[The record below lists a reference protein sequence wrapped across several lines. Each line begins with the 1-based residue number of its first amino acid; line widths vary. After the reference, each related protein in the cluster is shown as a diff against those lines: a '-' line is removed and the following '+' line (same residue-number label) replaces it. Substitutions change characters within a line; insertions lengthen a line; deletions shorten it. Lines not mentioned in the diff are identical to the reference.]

1 MNEQAI
7 QDAYNLFVQ
16 KGYKGDVNAFSN
28 LIKTN
33 PNALNDSY
41 NLFVEGGYSKSYD
54 DYKTLV
60 GVNQAQSADLLKKK
74 GQGTM
79 AQMVPQN
86 TTESFIQESSL
97 ASQEKPQQKK
107 KPGILAQQFPKPTTE
122 SFLETVSVE
131 PSTQKV
137 GTKDP
142 LAFLEPSLKTITP
155 ELINKNEEF
164 VVPKMNYQFGDIGF
178 KFEESGM
185 TGDWMKATAPNG
197 KTIEVSLDPLFS
209 STAGS
214 ESEKLKQFIKENSA
228 QVKGL
233 SAIERS
239 YAQENKKFDT
249 QKDVDN
255 SIGKINDEAISLN
268 KEMNNFLKQKKEL
281 DGQFAELSNV
291 PAAVKNTPE
300 YKAQAQAVLQQ
311 QKALELQ
318 RKQIADKQI
327 GIDNKSKLLDKAIGR
342 YADMKSEQG
351 TRLGATW
358 NWLLE
363 GSSSI
368 ASGMANTIIDLGGAF
383 LPQEMLMAPQ
393 QWKSESV
400 RVAKE
405 LGIKEPSAGQSED
418 KWFNSLSKSD
428 KDSIESKM
436 RDLSKKQVKS
446 DILPYVREGNR
457 VALGDS
463 TTTTEYMNLQEK
475 GFWGG
480 AYAGLVKSLPAMIG
494 ARGSGLAAK
503 LLTQAAF
510 YNQISDGLIQEMD
523 NNPAFKDVSENE
535 KALVILPIGIAGAVL
550 EEYGL
555 KNIPGAKG
563 LLNKIAFNA
572 LSKAGATTT
581 ARSFKEFVQN
591 EVESMIAKG
600 ALTITAAGLAE
611 AETGGAQQIAE
622 FGVKDIYNAAK
633 GTKMFDNP
641 QTFTADWVKEV
652 LKSAGQEAVGGFIMG
667 MPTAVSSAYSKKGFL
682 NMDDTTFR
690 TFEAAAN
697 DDNIQKAFVTKL
709 KNQVNQ
715 GDITMEQAKET
726 LNNYRNSVGLFK
738 SMPEGLDLEGK
749 KEAMNLLKEKRDLEN
764 QIIGKDAALVKPQ
777 ADRISAINESLTKL
791 SENAIQEQTA
801 GQVPVQSETGT
812 SVQVAEGEPQAEP
825 QGVTQEVKA
834 EEVTPQVKL
843 TDDQIVEYNPTE
855 EVADKNNEVLGK
867 TLKSKKL
874 TPQAEPLITDLGDS
888 VVFEYNNFDDN
899 ETNTRLIFNKKKD
912 GSISG
917 VGVKLETNT
926 GNIRGTDLF
935 KNYVNSKRTA
945 AQTDVMAQPTQE
957 IETLRAQE
965 QTELLEAIPNA
976 ENYVVDGKV
985 DRTKISDPNDLR
997 TFDEIYD
1004 KYDKL
1009 ITPLLQTTEVSSKT
1023 PSVQLSEQEQIA
1035 QMEKMFSG
1043 QEVPENPTTNQGTSV
1058 TNKSALQQV
1067 KSKLKDA
1074 QKIAIVDSAQRVLNT
1089 LKSVLPNFDIVVH
1102 DSDDSYSAAMGSVN
1116 GNVESAGNFS
1126 YVKNPDGSFVGRIDI
1141 NLNKANQRTV
1151 SHEVAHGIMLKAF
1164 GENPEVFKMFK
1175 NRIASV
1181 LSKSSNKQLQEFAD
1195 QYAEVDSYEE
1205 YLAELT
1211 ALLEQQEENIAPNTL
1226 QKIAAAI
1233 NDLVSKVTNGAFKP
1247 FQDIKDTKQAVEFFK
1262 NISTSIRKGEAIKES
1277 DITAIQQGLS
1287 VPIGSPTTITS
1298 KAQVPVLNKFPKTPF
1313 PLSFVTEADKI
1324 DIEALIDEI
1333 VEKKQKVWFWMAD
1346 QLGRGYYYDEVIE
1359 GEHYLD
1365 AGPSFA
1371 LDPENRK
1378 NNLLWAS
1385 GLAEKTLAKQISEA
1399 DYIFFISGSPEKAKL
1414 FNKRVLNLLEE
1425 RINKKSDFNTFKKA
1439 INEFKKETV
1448 ELKTMKEALN
1458 SVESFKEL
1466 ADSPKRK
1473 PFLLALGEVAS
1484 LKTTP
1489 MGSLKELL
1497 DSFNAF
1503 IDYNELRDGFYKE
1516 NGFTQNDIM
1525 LVGKPTGLAG
1535 KAPHSTYEFG
1545 ISGEVVGVPDKK
1557 INSWNI
1563 MPESLKE
1570 KYQNVIGGKEAKTKP
1585 LQTKVIAAETG
1596 VVRGLEA
1603 QRKSKAQLIGQ
1614 NAQLSAIA
1622 KFNLNLAEQMSKKKK
1637 SAQDIRIITG
1647 WEKGLDGKWRY
1658 EIPDGK
1664 FKDIDIY
1671 DLKKESNAEGVTV
1684 RTAKLSDVFSAP
1696 ELYQAYPEAKDI
1708 KAEFEKLPFNEYG
1721 SYDRRNNT
1729 VTINEELYLEKKA
1742 EAELTMLHEIQHFIQ
1757 EKEFFESGA
1766 NLDMAPFMMS
1776 YILREFKDNVQ
1787 AAGERYEG
1795 YKLLFANDKEAV
1807 EGARKKYELAKER
1820 YKKAEELN
1828 FEKYEKKDKQALK
1841 DLSDKSGV
1849 KMSPDD
1855 IYGKPLASAFNLY
1868 YRVAGEVE
1876 ARNIEYRNK
1885 LTPEERRKTLL
1896 SETEN
1901 IDREDQIMFKYS
1913 DLLFEEVNNIK
1924 EEFPISKSQLNND
1937 SKVAKVIKDARAQGF
1952 SENAI
1957 KTFLQG
1963 KGLSDSQIDEA
1974 MGNEP
1979 SAAKR
1984 VTLSEEMF
1992 PGYDALMSRIDSYV
2006 RTGLPLKE
2014 ILRRIKESST
2024 YTNAT
2029 DIQKEKLV
2037 RDIRKK
2043 LGIKEKSA
2051 PMAKRII
2058 GAIRN
2063 VTKITMSE
2071 KDLLKKQIKDL
2082 ARGAK
2087 DAKKIWMEV
2096 SDSLSKEIK
2105 ELASSGKITS
2115 KQVAA
2120 VIRKFSAVNMFS
2132 KKSIDNFVDYMAK
2145 AFNNAEYASKLN
2157 EAYSLKG
2164 DISKLANNKDKDP
2177 NLRAVAKKFI
2187 DINPSMVEDID
2198 AYNEMASK
2206 IKEAIK
2212 GSTIRAEKV
2221 TFASTVNIENA
2232 SEYIDKT
2239 LATQNETIRR
2249 QKAEEIQELMG
2260 VDASDLSYEDMMSL
2274 LDSKEPITKY
2284 NEGIIRSTINKMFD
2298 IYSTIIKET
2307 IRTGKNQFTEENV
2320 EFTDAQKDLVKR
2332 FMEMDLN
2339 LLKPKEA
2346 LQAVDALNN
2355 FLNNQS
2361 TAKMEAVLSDYTGT
2375 KNAAI
2380 VKGKKIVAQPLT
2392 KYWSKAL
2399 GRFLGEQTTNLNVL
2413 FERMFKGVTRGGF
2426 VEDMSGVT
2434 LLKNGKARAERLAN
2448 NIVNEYVNK
2457 FYKTK
2462 ANGEAFNT
2470 DYNDI
2475 ERGIAARMMRNI
2487 MGTQAEMQAEFKRR
2501 KDLIEESI
2509 KELSEGNELEQ
2520 KKAEL
2525 YQKAYDKIVKDS
2537 KNVSDIKSKLDPK
2550 NAEAVDWWINEWA
2563 DKFPQLSDVSENVYN
2578 KILEKDLNYTPDKF
2592 SNLSMETGTVELSND
2607 ESAFHRNNGT
2617 IYKKETG
2624 VLMAATKPSK
2634 LPTNKNGD
2642 ASMYL
2647 DLSFD
2652 KNNANAM
2659 YDALVDINTAAPIRQ
2674 VESFLNS
2681 RDFKSI
2687 VPQAEDAKILKD
2699 RINLYVRN
2707 IRNKNPYTND
2717 ELSATVRRLNK
2728 IAAVGVGQ
2736 ALGGILQPIKQVVP
2750 VAFNTLV
2757 NGGSLDIMSQFNKA
2771 KTNFLNNSGYAIA
2784 NRGIESQAQIE
2795 SINKLIELASQSTGA
2810 KAIEFLEKANKKW
2823 LEIFLVKPDVF
2834 VARASWMTY
2843 YEQSLKKQGIDPKG
2857 IDYNTHEVNEKA
2869 GNYAQRMV
2877 DRQQNVSDVDLAGK
2891 LFVNKESSNQILVK
2905 MLMAFASF
2913 RMNQSA
2919 RLGSDLAVMFDKTA
2933 TEEDKNIANRSLI
2946 GYGVESVMFRVISA
2960 ASIIALGTI
2969 AKKALGMDEDDDE
2982 FKKRVNDVVKGQM
2995 TSITTDLFSPLPIV
3009 DKGVQFGVSSTL
3021 GLVQDALK
3029 ISKEKQ
3035 VNIYGV
3041 SKQSALQNLG
3051 MFGITGE
3058 RALQLIELANLAFTG
3073 TYTDDFGNTKKISQ
3087 EGQNALKLM
3096 IAPALLTNVGLLPTE
3111 VSSLVRNTVKFSK
3124 KKYKSAEDK
3133 AEEAERAEER
3143 EETKQQKISTLE
3155 DIRKFTD
3162 NPDEINAINREI
3174 YELSADDEQK
3184 AVIKEERKKERKAKE
3199 ALLYDPETGVEYDNE
3214 SDVKKYNPR
3223 LYNENFG
3230 PDSQWYKDHKWE
3242 RDIEK
3247 KMNKQI
3253 REAEEE
3259 EFNYTPKSKSD
3270 GFGST
3275 KGFNNSKSKSKS
3287 KSGFGGKGGFN

>member
-16 KGYKGDVNAFSN
+16 KGYNGDINTFTN

-41 NLFVEGGYSKSYD
+41 NLFVENGYNRSYD
-54 DYKTLV
+54 DFKSLV
-60 GVNQAQSADLLKKK
+60 GVNQAQGADLLKKK
-74 GQGTM
+74 APGTM

-86 TTESFIQESSL
+86 TTESFVQESLS
-97 ASQEKPQQKK
+97 ASQPKQKK
-107 KPGILAQQFPKPTTE
+107 GVLAQPFPKPTTE

-131 PSTQKV
+131 PSTQKS
-137 GTKDP
+137 GAKNP
-142 LAFLEPSLKTITP
+142 LAFLEPSLNTITP

-214 ESEKLKQFIKENSA
+214 ESEKLKKFIKENSA

-255 SIGKINDEAISLN
+255 SIGKINNEAISLN
-268 KEMNNFLKQKKEL
+268 KEMNNFLKQKQEL
-281 DGQFAELSNV
+281 DIQFAELSNA
-291 PAAVKNTPE
+291 PDSVKNTPE

-311 QKALELQ
+311 QKVLELQ

-327 GIDNKSKLLDKAIGR
+327 GITNKSKSLDKAIGK
-342 YADMKSEQG
+342 YAEMKSEQG
-351 TRLGATW
+351 TWLGGTW

-368 ASGMANTIIDLGGAF
+368 ASGMANVAIDLGGAF

-405 LGIKEPSAGQSED
+405 LGIKEPSSGQSQEN
-418 KWFNSLSKSD
+418 WFNSLSKSD
-428 KDSIESKM
+428 KDNIESKI

-457 VALGDS
+457 IAVGDS
-463 TTTTEYMNLQEK
+463 TTTTEWTNLKEK

-494 ARGSGLAAK
+494 SRGSGLAAK

-510 YNQISDGLIQEMD
+510 YGQISDGLIKEMD

-535 KALVILPIGIAGAVL
+535 KALVILPIGIVGAVL
-550 EEYGL
+550 EEYGI

-591 EVESMIAKG
+591 EVEGMIAKG
-600 ALTITAAGLAE
+600 ALTLTAAGLAE

-633 GTKMFDNP
+633 GSKMFDNP
-641 QTFTADWVKEV
+641 QTFTADWAKEV

-697 DDNIQKAFVTKL
+697 DDNIQKAFITKL

-715 GDITMEQAKET
+715 GEITIEQAKET

-777 ADRISAINESLTKL
+777 TDRISAINESLTKL
-791 SENAIQEQTA
+791 SEDAIQKQSTDAEMLRSEQPEL
-801 GQVPVQSETGT
+801 GLREMGEGDTG
-812 SVQVAEGEPQAEP
+812 
-825 QGVTQEVKA
+825 
-834 EEVTPQVKL
+834 
-843 TDDQIVEYNPTE
+843 PTE
-855 EVADKNNEVLGK
+855 TTGQGTEVITNE
-867 TLKSKKL
+867 KS
-874 TPQAEPLITDLGDS
+874 
-888 VVFEYNNFDDN
+888 
-899 ETNTRLIFNKKKD
+899 
-912 GSISG
+912 
-917 VGVKLETNT
+917 
-926 GNIRGTDLF
+926 
-935 KNYVNSKRTA
+935 
-945 AQTDVMAQPTQE
+945 QE
-957 IETLRAQE
+957 IENLRAQE

-985 DRTKISDPNDLR
+985 DRTKISDPNDLK

-1009 ITPLLQTTEVSSKT
+1009 IAPLLATTEVAQQA
-1023 PSVQLSEQEQIA
+1023 PAVQLTEQEQIA
-1035 QMEKMFSG
+1035 QMEKMFAE
-1043 QEVPENPTTNQGTSV
+1043 QEVPENPTTSQGISV
-1058 TNKSALQQV
+1058 TNKPALEQV
-1067 KSKLKDA
+1067 KSKLKDE

-1102 DSDDSYSAAMGSVN
+1102 DSDDSYSVAMGSVN
-1116 GNVESAGNFS
+1116 GNSESAGNFS
-1126 YVKNPDGSFVGRIDI
+1126 YVQNPDGTYVGRIDI
-1141 NLNKANQRTV
+1141 NLNRANQRTV
-1151 SHEVAHGIMLKAF
+1151 GHEVAHGIMLKAF
-1164 GENPEVFKMFK
+1164 GENPEVFKLFK

-1211 ALLEQQEENIAPNTL
+1211 AALEQQEGKINTTTL
-1226 QKIAAAI
+1226 QKIASVI
-1233 NDLVSKVTNGAFKP
+1233 NELVSKVTNGAFKP
-1247 FQDIKDTKQAVEFFK
+1247 FQNIKDTKQAVEFFK

-1287 VPIGSPTTITS
+1287 VAIGTPTTIVS
-1298 KAQVPVLNKFPKTPF
+1298 RAQVPVLNKFPKTPF

-1385 GLAEKTLAKQISEA
+1385 GLAEKTLAKQISES

-1448 ELKTMKEALN
+1448 ELKTMKDALN
-1458 SVESFKEL
+1458 GVESFKEL

-1525 LVGKPTGLAG
+1525 LVGRPTGLAG

-1545 ISGEVVGVPDKK
+1545 IAGEVVGVPDKK

-1563 MPESLKE
+1563 MPDSIKE
-1570 KYQNVIGGKEAKTKP
+1570 KYKNVIGGKEAKTKP

-1596 VVRGLEA
+1596 VVRGLES
-1603 QRKSKAQLIGQ
+1603 QRKSKAQLIGK
-1614 NAQLSAIA
+1614 NAQLSANV
-1622 KFNLNLAEQMSKKKK
+1622 KFNLNIAEEMDKNKMSAK
-1637 SAQDIRIITG
+1637 DIRLATG

-1664 FKDIDIY
+1664 FKDLDIG
-1671 DLKKESNAEGVTV
+1671 DLRKKLFENDL
-1684 RTAKLSDVFSAP
+1684 TATRYGKLSDIFDSP
-1696 ELYQAYPEAKDI
+1696 ELYQAYPELKDVTV
-1708 KAEFEKLPFNEYG
+1708 KFKELPANEYG
-1721 SYDRRNNT
+1721 SFNIEDGLI
-1729 VTINEELYLEKKA
+1729 TINEELYRKNKA
-1742 EAELTMLHEIQHFIQ
+1742 EAELTMLHEMQHYIQIQ
-1757 EKEFFESGA
+1757 EFFEGGSNPQA
-1766 NLDMAPFMMS
+1766 ASFWMRYTIS
-1776 YILREFKDNVQ
+1776 EFKDMADIARQ
-1787 AAGERYEG
+1787 RYEG
-1795 YKLLFANDKEAV
+1795 RKKLFPNDTESI
-1807 EGARKKYELAKER
+1807 EEARKEYELAQKNYE
-1820 YKKAEELN
+1820 KVEELN
-1828 FEKYEKKDKQALK
+1828 FEKKEKKQKQALK
-1841 DLSDKSGV
+1841 DISDISGV
-1849 KMSPDD
+1849 QVSPDD
-1855 IYGKPLASAFNLY
+1855 IYGKRLASAFNLY

-1876 ARNIEYRNK
+1876 ARNIENRNK
-1885 LTPEERRKTLL
+1885 LTPEERRNTLL

-1901 IDREDQIMFKYS
+1901 IDREDQIMFQYS
-1913 DLLFEEVNNIK
+1913 NLLADEVNNIK
-1924 EEFPISKSQLNND
+1924 EEFPISKAQLNNE
-1937 SKVAKVIKDARAQGF
+1937 SKIVKLIKDARAQGF

-1963 KGLSDSQIDEA
+1963 KGISDSQIDTA

-1979 SAAKR
+1979 SAGKR
-1984 VTLSEEMF
+1984 VTVTEEML
-1992 PGYDALMSRIDSYV
+1992 PGYDALMKKIDSYV
-2006 RTGLPLKE
+2006 RAKMSLRE
-2014 ILRRIKESST
+2014 ILRKLKDSDT
-2024 YTNAT
+2024 YINAT

-2037 RDIRKK
+2037 RDLRKK

-2058 GAIRN
+2058 GALRD
-2063 VTKITMSE
+2063 VTKITMTE
-2071 KDLLKKQIKDL
+2071 RDLLKKQIKDL

-2096 SDSLSKEIK
+2096 SNSLSKEIK
-2105 ELASSGKITS
+2105 ELASSGKITP
-2115 KQVAA
+2115 KQMAA
-2120 VIRKFSAVNMFS
+2120 AIRKFSSVNMFS
-2132 KKSIDNFVDYMAK
+2132 KKSIDNFVDYMVK
-2145 AFNNAEYASKLN
+2145 VFNDAEYASKLN
-2157 EAYSLKG
+2157 EATRLKK
-2164 DISKLANNKDKDP
+2164 DISKLAKNKDKDA
-2177 NLRAVAKKFI
+2177 NLRDVAQQFVK
-2187 DINPSMVEDID
+2187 INPSMVEDID

-2221 TFASTVNIENA
+2221 TFANTVKIEDVLD
-2232 SEYIDKT
+2232 YIEKALDE
-2239 LATQNETIRR
+2239 QNETIRQ

-2260 VDASDLSYEDMMSL
+2260 IDVSELSYEDMMLL

-2298 IYSTIIKET
+2298 IYSTIINET
-2307 IRTGKNQFTEENV
+2307 IRTGKNQFTDEDV

-2339 LLKPKEA
+2339 LLTPKEA

-2361 TAKMEAVLSDYTGT
+2361 TAKMETVLSDYTGT

-2413 FERMFKGVTRGGF
+2413 FERMFKGVTRGGL
-2426 VEDMSGVT
+2426 VEDLSGVT

-2448 NIVNEYVNK
+2448 NIVNEYVAK
-2457 FYKTK
+2457 FYKTE

-2475 ERGIAARMMRNI
+2475 ERGTAARMMRNI
-2487 MGTQAEMQAEFKRR
+2487 IGTQAEMQAEFNRR
-2501 KDLIEESI
+2501 KGLIEKSI

-2525 YQKAYDKIVKDS
+2525 YKKAYDKIVKDS
-2537 KNVSDIKSKLDPK
+2537 KNVSDVKKKLDPQ
-2550 NAEAVDWWINEWA
+2550 NAKAVAWWINEWA
-2563 DKFPQLSDVSENVYN
+2563 DKFPQLADVSENVYN
-2578 KILEKDLNYTPDKF
+2578 KILEQDLNYTPDRF

-2624 VLMAATKPSK
+2624 VLMSATKPSE

-2717 ELSATVRRLNK
+2717 EMSAAVRRLNK

-2736 ALGGILQPIKQVVP
+2736 ALGGIFQPIKQVVP
-2750 VAFNTLV
+2750 VAFNTLI
-2757 NGGSLDIMSQFNKA
+2757 NGGGLDIQSQFSKA
-2771 KTNFLNNSGYAIA
+2771 KTDFLNNSGYAIA
-2784 NRGIESQAQIE
+2784 NRSIESQAQIE
-2795 SINKLIELASQSTGA
+2795 SINKLIELASKSTGA
-2810 KAIEFLEKANKKW
+2810 KAIELLEKANKKW

-2834 VARASWMTY
+2834 IARASWMTY
-2843 YEQSLKKQGIDPKG
+2843 YEQALKKQGIDPKG
-2857 IDYNTHEVNEKA
+2857 IDYSTHKVNEKA

-2877 DRQQNVSDVDLAGK
+2877 DRQQNVSDADLAGK
-2891 LFVNKESSNQILVK
+2891 LFANKESSNQILVK

-2913 RMNQSA
+2913 RMNQSS

-2933 TEEDKNIANRSLI
+2933 TEEDKNIATRSLL
-2946 GYGVESVMFRVISA
+2946 GYGVESIIFRALSA
-2960 ASIIALGTI
+2960 AGIIVLGTI

-2982 FKKRVNDVVKGQM
+2982 FKKRLNEVIKGQM
-2995 TSITTDLFSPLPIV
+2995 TSSTTDLFSPLPIV
-3009 DKGVQFGVSSTL
+3009 DKGVQWGVSSVL
-3021 GLVQDALK
+3021 EQVQDAMK

-3035 VNIYGV
+3035 LNIYGV
-3041 SKQSALQNLG
+3041 NKQTALQNLG
-3051 MFGITGE
+3051 MFGISAD
-3058 RALQLIELANLAFTG
+3058 RALQLAELITLSTKG
-3073 TYTDDFGNTKKISQ
+3073 TYTDDYGNTRKISE
-3087 EGQNALKLM
+3087 EGQKALRLM

-3111 VSSLVRNTVKFSK
+3111 VSSVVRNTVKFSK

-3133 AEEAERAEER
+3133 AEEAERAAEK
-3143 EETKQQKISTLE
+3143 EETKEQKISTLE

-3174 YELSADDEQK
+3174 YELSAGDEEK
-3184 AVIKEERKKERKAKE
+3184 AIIKEERKKERKAKE
-3199 ALLYDPETGVEYDNE
+3199 ALLTDPETGVEYDNE
-3214 SDVKKYNPR
+3214 SDLKKYNPR

-3230 PDSQWYKDHKWE
+3230 TDSQWYKDHKWE

-3247 KMNKQI
+3247 KMEKQM
-3253 REAEEE
+3253 REAEEKE
-3259 EFNYTPKSKSD
+3259 YNYTPTSKTD

-3275 KGFNNSKSKSKS
+3275 KGFSDSKSKSKS
-3287 KSGFGGKGGFN
+3287 KSGFGGKSGFSSN

>member
-16 KGYKGDVNAFSN
+16 KGYKGDINAFSN

-41 NLFVEGGYSKSYD
+41 NLFVAGGYNKSYD

-74 GQGTM
+74 APGTM

-86 TTESFIQESSL
+86 TTESFVQESLL
-97 ASQEKPQQKK
+97 ASQEKPQPQKK
-107 KPGILAQQFPKPTTE
+107 AGILAQQFPKPTTE

-131 PSTQKV
+131 PSTQKS
-137 GTKDP
+137 GTKNP
-142 LAFLEPSLKTITP
+142 LAFLEPSFNTITP

-214 ESEKLKQFIKENSA
+214 ESEKLKKFIKENSA

-239 YAQENKKFDT
+239 YAQENRKFDT

-255 SIGKINDEAISLN
+255 SIGKINNEAISLN
-268 KEMNNFLKQKKEL
+268 KEMNNFLKQKQEL
-281 DGQFAELSNV
+281 DGQFAELSKV
-291 PAAVKNTPE
+291 PAEVKNTPE
-300 YKAQAQAVLQQ
+300 YKLQAQTILQK
-311 QKALELQ
+311 QKDLEFQ
-318 RKQIADKQI
+318 RKQIADKQV
-327 GIDNKSKLLDKAIGR
+327 GIANQSKLLDKAIGK

-351 TRLGATW
+351 TWLGGTW

-368 ASGMANTIIDLGGAF
+368 ASGMANIAIDLGGAF
-383 LPQEMLMAPQ
+383 LPQEMLMAPK
-393 QWKSESV
+393 QWQSESV

-405 LGIKEPSAGQSED
+405 LGIKEPSAGQSQD

-446 DILPYVREGNR
+446 EILPYVREGNR

-463 TTTTEYMNLQEK
+463 TTTTEWTNLQEK

-480 AYAGLVKSLPAMIG
+480 AYAGLVKSLPALIG
-494 ARGSGLAAK
+494 SRGSGLAAK
-503 LLTQAAF
+503 LMTQAAF
-510 YNQISDGLIQEMD
+510 YGQISDGLIQEMD
-523 NNPAFKDVSENE
+523 KNPAFKNVSENE

-600 ALTITAAGLAE
+600 ALTLTAAGLAE

-622 FGVKDIYNAAK
+622 FGIKDIYNAAK
-633 GTKMFDNP
+633 GSKMFDNP
-641 QTFTADWVKEV
+641 QTFTADWAKEV

-667 MPTAVSSAYSKKGFL
+667 MPPAVSSAYSKKGFL

-697 DDNIQKAFVTKL
+697 DDNIQKAFITKL

-715 GDITMEQAKET
+715 GEITMEQAKET

-777 ADRISAINESLTKL
+777 TDRISAINESLTKL
-791 SENAIQEQTA
+791 SENAIQEQSTNA
-801 GQVPVQSETGT
+801 EMLRSEQPELGLREMGEGDTG
-812 SVQVAEGEPQAEP
+812 
-825 QGVTQEVKA
+825 
-834 EEVTPQVKL
+834 
-843 TDDQIVEYNPTE
+843 PTE
-855 EVADKNNEVLGK
+855 PTGPSTEVISNE
-867 TLKSKKL
+867 KS
-874 TPQAEPLITDLGDS
+874 
-888 VVFEYNNFDDN
+888 
-899 ETNTRLIFNKKKD
+899 
-912 GSISG
+912 
-917 VGVKLETNT
+917 
-926 GNIRGTDLF
+926 
-935 KNYVNSKRTA
+935 
-945 AQTDVMAQPTQE
+945 QE

-985 DRTKISDPNDLR
+985 DRTKISDPNDLK

-1009 ITPLLQTTEVSSKT
+1009 ITPLLITTEVSSKT
-1023 PSVQLSEQEQIA
+1023 QQEQVADIEARRQAELEAIPMRPFVWSGGVDGVGDLVANPETTKQKNEINAKYDAEIAALQQTTQTQQQEQTTSTQTQLSEQEQIA
-1035 QMEKMFSG
+1035 RMEEMFAD
-1043 QEVPENPTTNQGTSV
+1043 QEVPENPTENQGTSV

-1074 QKIAIVDSAQRVLNT
+1074 QKIAVVDSAQRVLNT

-1102 DSDDSYSAAMGSVN
+1102 DSDDSYSAAMSSVN
-1116 GNVESAGNFS
+1116 GNVDSAGNFS
-1126 YVKNPDGSFVGRIDI
+1126 YVKNPDGSYVGRIDI
-1141 NLNKANQRTV
+1141 NLNRANNRTV
-1151 SHEVAHGIMLKAF
+1151 GHEVAHGIMLKAF
-1164 GENPEVFKMFK
+1164 GENPEVFKLFK

-1226 QKIAAAI
+1226 QKIAAII
-1233 NDLVSKVTNGAFKP
+1233 NEVVSKATNGAFKP
-1247 FQDIKDTKQAVEFFK
+1247 FQNTKDTKQAIEFFK
-1262 NISTSIRKGEAIKES
+1262 NISEAIRKGEAVKES

-1287 VPIGSPTTITS
+1287 VAIGGPTTIVS
-1298 KAQVPVLNKFPKTPF
+1298 RAQVPVLNKFPKTPF

-1385 GLAEKTLAKQISEA
+1385 GLAEKTLAKQISES

-1448 ELKTMKEALN
+1448 ELKTMKDALN
-1458 SVESFKEL
+1458 GVESFKEL

-1525 LVGKPTGLAG
+1525 LVGRPTGLAG

-1545 ISGEVVGVPDKK
+1545 IAGEVVGVPDKK

-1563 MPESLKE
+1563 MPESIKE
-1570 KYQNVIGGKEAKTKP
+1570 KYKNVIGGKEAKTKP

-1596 VVRGLEA
+1596 VVRGLES
-1603 QRKSKAQLIGQ
+1603 QRKSKAQLIGK
-1614 NAQLSAIA
+1614 NAQLSANV
-1622 KFNLNLAEQMSKKKK
+1622 KFNLNIAEEMDKNKMSAK
-1637 SAQDIRIITG
+1637 DIRLATG

-1664 FKDIDIY
+1664 FKDLDIG
-1671 DLKKESNAEGVTV
+1671 DLRRKLFENDL
-1684 RTAKLSDVFSAP
+1684 TATRYGKLSDIFDSP
-1696 ELYQAYPEAKDI
+1696 ELYQAYPELKDVTV
-1708 KAEFEKLPFNEYG
+1708 KFKELPANEYG
-1721 SYDRRNNT
+1721 SFNIEDGLI
-1729 VTINEELYLEKKA
+1729 TINEELYRKNKA
-1742 EAELTMLHEIQHFIQ
+1742 EAELTMLHEMQHYIQIQ
-1757 EKEFFESGA
+1757 EFFEGGSNPQA
-1766 NLDMAPFMMS
+1766 ASFWMRYTIS
-1776 YILREFKDNVQ
+1776 EFKDMADIARQ
-1787 AAGERYEG
+1787 RYEG
-1795 YKLLFANDKEAV
+1795 RKKLFPNDTESI
-1807 EGARKKYELAKER
+1807 EEARKEYELAQKNYE
-1820 YKKAEELN
+1820 KVEELN
-1828 FEKYEKKDKQALK
+1828 FEKKEKKQKQALK
-1841 DLSDKSGV
+1841 DISDISGV
-1849 KMSPDD
+1849 QVSPDD
-1855 IYGKPLASAFNLY
+1855 IYGKRLASAFNLY

-1876 ARNIEYRNK
+1876 ARNIENRNK
-1885 LTPEERRKTLL
+1885 LTPEERRNTLL

-1901 IDREDQIMFKYS
+1901 IDREDQIMFQYS
-1913 DLLFEEVNNIK
+1913 NLLADEVNNIK
-1924 EEFPISKSQLNND
+1924 EEFPVSKSQLNND
-1937 SKVAKVIKDARAQGF
+1937 SKVTKLIKDARAQGF

-1963 KGLSDSQIDEA
+1963 KGIPDSQIDKA

-1979 SAAKR
+1979 SAGKR
-1984 VTLSEEMF
+1984 VTVTEEML
-1992 PGYDALMSRIDSYV
+1992 PGYDALMKKIDSYI
-2006 RTGLPLKE
+2006 RAKMSLRE
-2014 ILRRIKESST
+2014 ILRKLKDSNT
-2024 YTNAT
+2024 YINAT

-2037 RDIRKK
+2037 RDLRKK

-2063 VTKITMSE
+2063 VTKITMTE

-2096 SDSLSKEIK
+2096 SDSLSREIK

-2145 AFNNAEYASKLN
+2145 VFNDAEYASKLN
-2157 EAYSLKG
+2157 EASRLKK
-2164 DISKLANNKDKDP
+2164 DISKLAKNKDKDA
-2177 NLRAVAKKFI
+2177 NLRVVAQQFI
-2187 DINPSMVEDID
+2187 KINPSMVEDID

-2212 GSTIRAEKV
+2212 GSTIKAEKV
-2221 TFASTVNIENA
+2221 TFADTVDIENA
-2232 SEYIDKT
+2232 LDYIEKA
-2239 LATQNETIRR
+2239 LYEQNEIIR
-2249 QKAEEIQELMG
+2249 QEKAEEIQELMG
-2260 VDASDLSYEDMMSL
+2260 IDASDLSYEDMMLL

-2298 IYSTIIKET
+2298 IYSTIINET
-2307 IRTGKNQFTEENV
+2307 IRTGKNQFTDEEV

-2361 TAKMEAVLSDYTGT
+2361 TAKMEAVISDYTGR

-2380 VKGKKIVAQPLT
+2380 IKEKKIVAQPLT

-2413 FERMFKGVTRGGF
+2413 FERMFKGVTRGGLI
-2426 VEDMSGVT
+2426 EDLSGVT

-2487 MGTQAEMQAEFKRR
+2487 IGTKAEMQAEFNRR
-2501 KDLIEESI
+2501 KTLIEQSI

-2537 KNVSDIKSKLDPK
+2537 KNVSDIKKKLDPK
-2550 NAEAVDWWINEWA
+2550 NAEAVDWWIKEWA
-2563 DKFPQLSDVSENVYN
+2563 DKFPQLADVSENVYN
-2578 KILEKDLNYTPDKF
+2578 KILEQELNYTPDRF

-2757 NGGSLDIMSQFNKA
+2757 NGGSLDVMSQFNKA

-2784 NRGIESQAQIE
+2784 NRGLESQAQIE

-2810 KAIEFLEKANKKW
+2810 KAIELLEKANKKW
-2823 LEIFLVKPDVF
+2823 LDIFLVKPDVF
-2834 VARASWMTY
+2834 IARASWMTY

-2857 IDYNTHEVNEKA
+2857 IDYNTHKLNEKA
-2869 GNYAQRMV
+2869 ANYAQRMV

-2933 TEEDKNIANRSLI
+2933 TEEDKNIATRSLV

-2982 FKKRVNDVVKGQM
+2982 FKKRVNGIIKGQM
-2995 TSITTDLFSPLPIV
+2995 TSVTTDLFSPLPIV
-3009 DKGVQFGVSSTL
+3009 DKAVQWGVSSTL
-3021 GLVQDALK
+3021 ELVQDALK

-3035 VNIYGV
+3035 LNIYGV
-3041 SKQSALQNLG
+3041 NKQTALQNLG
-3051 MFGITGE
+3051 MFGISAE
-3058 RALQLIELANLAFTG
+3058 RAAQLAELVTLSTTG
-3073 TYTDDFGNTKKISQ
+3073 TYTDDYGNTKKISE
-3087 EGQNALKLM
+3087 EGQKALRLM
-3096 IAPALLTNVGLLPTE
+3096 IAPALLTNIGLLPTE
-3111 VSSLVRNTVKFSK
+3111 VSSVIRNTVKFSK
-3124 KKYKSAEDK
+3124 KKYKSAEEK
-3133 AEEAERAEER
+3133 AEEAERVAEK
-3143 EETKQQKISTLE
+3143 EETKEQKISTLE

-3162 NPDEINAINREI
+3162 NPDEINAINKQI

-3184 AVIKEERKKERKAKE
+3184 AIIKEERKKEKRAKE
-3199 ALLYDPETGVEYDNE
+3199 ALLIDPETGVEYDNE
-3214 SDVKKYNPR
+3214 GDLKKYNPR

-3230 PDSQWYKDHKWE
+3230 PESQWYQDHKWE

-3247 KMNKQI
+3247 KMNKQM
-3253 REAEEE
+3253 REAEEAE
-3259 EFNYTPKSKSD
+3259 YNYTAPIRSHSSSS
-3270 GFGST
+3270 GFGPQ
-3275 KGFNNSKSKSKS
+3275 KGSSSSGFGPQNKKG
-3287 KSGFGGKGGFN
+3287 KSGFGPQ